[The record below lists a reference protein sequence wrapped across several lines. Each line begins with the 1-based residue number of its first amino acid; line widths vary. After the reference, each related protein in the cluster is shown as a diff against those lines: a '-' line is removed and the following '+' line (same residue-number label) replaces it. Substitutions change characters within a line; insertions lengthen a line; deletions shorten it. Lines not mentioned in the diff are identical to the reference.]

1 VPYTDSLAF
10 HDRAVFLP
18 SESTLVLSDLHLGRA
33 AASDVQ
39 SNLGEHEA
47 LTGRVRSLLERFDP
61 ATMVVA
67 GDLLHS
73 FSSVPRGV
81 TETLQTVERSARE
94 SDTRMVVTPGNH
106 DGMLAGLWD
115 GPTESAYRVGDWVV
129 CHGHEEP
136 ELAGERYLVGHD
148 HPTLEVEGQRHPC
161 YLYGEGVY
169 RGADLLMLPAFT
181 RTAAGVVVNRMRA
194 AEFQSPLV
202 TDADAL
208 RPLVCDGD
216 GTGHGETGGDATL
229 TFPPLGEFRRL
240 L

>member
-1 VPYTDSLAF
+1 MPYTDSLAF
-10 HDRAVFLP
+10 DDRAVFLP
-18 SESTLVLSDLHLGRA
+18 DESTLVLSDLHLGRA

-39 SNLGEHEA
+39 SDLGEHEE
-47 LTGRVRSLLERFDP
+47 LTARVQTLLERFAP
-61 ATMVVA
+61 ETMVVA

-73 FSSVPRGV
+73 FASVPRGV
-81 TETLQTVERSARE
+81 TETLQTIEHSARE
-94 SDTRMVVTPGNH
+94 SGTRMVVTPGNH
-106 DGMLAGLWD
+106 DRMLAGLWD
-115 GPTESAYRVGDWVV
+115 GPTASAYRVGDWVV

-136 ELAGERYLVGHD
+136 DLEADRYLVGHD

-181 RTAAGVVVNRMRA
+181 RSAAGVVVNRMRA

-208 RPLVCDGD
+208 RPLVVDAD
-216 GTGHGETGGDATL
+216 AGETLA
-229 TFPPLGEFRRL
+229 FPPLGRFRRL